1 MVKKKTARI
10 GASLLSCVVA
20 VTSTFC
26 MGTFAASAANS
37 DVQSSGGTGAT
48 AVLNNEAGW
57 STCNVYYWGNG
68 GSVSNK
74 SWPGVTLTDA
84 DKNAEGYYE
93 VEISSE
99 YLAESNGVIF
109 NNGSEQSADLDIA
122 AGECKIYNN
131 KTKSWEDY
139 DSNSLKLSL
148 TTDVASPQ
156 YKGTD
161 IVLSATTSGGS
172 GEYTYTFKANSTT
185 LYTGSNNTYTWTPS
199 TAGTYTLS
207 VSVSDT
213 AGNSNSKSLTY
224 EVKDDTNATEPV
236 LKGITVGSSG
246 YGVVNS
252 ETAVNVNASGGKI
265 GTNLLFYKVAVTDP
279 SGNPVNTVYYTQSN
293 ILNFTPTTTGDYKAT
308 VTVQN
313 SYNNTVQKSYTIP
326 VKSIGDITLPSI
338 TSFTTSAST
347 VTAGSAVTLKT
358 VVSGGTANYTY
369 KYYVNGTVVSTKTSS
384 STTSSYSWT
393 PSTAGTYTLKV
404 TVTDANSN
412 TVTKTISN
420 YTVTEPST
428 TTVDPVISSFTTSA
442 STVSANTPVTLTT
455 KIKSGTG
462 TANFTYTF
470 KVNGTSVNVQKL
482 SSRTAS
488 YTWTPTEA
496 GTYTLKVV
504 VKDANGVVV
513 SKTIS
518 DYVVT
523 SANNIVMGDVTG
535 DGKVNVADSLYV
547 LKSVTNISGYTIT
560 KGTDKFTAA
569 DMDGNGSITIADAV
583 LITRAYLSA

>member
-37 DVQSSGGTGAT
+37 DVQSSGGTSAT

-68 GSVSNK
+68 GGSKNNT
-74 SWPGVTLTDA
+74 WPGVALTDA
-84 DKNAEGYYE
+84 DKNADGYYE
-93 VEISSE
+93 VEISSD
-99 YLAESNGVIF
+99 YLVESNGVIF

-131 KTKSWEDY
+131 KTKTWEDY

-156 YKGTD
+156 YNGTD
-161 IVLSATTSGGS
+161 IVLNATTSGGS

-185 LYTGSNNTYTWTPS
+185 LYTGSNNTYTWTPD

-224 EVKDDTNATEPV
+224 EIKDDTNATEPV
-236 LKGITVGSSG
+236 LKGITIGSSG

-252 ETAVNVNASGGKI
+252 ETAVNVNASGGKV

-279 SGNPVNTVYYTQSN
+279 SGNPVNTVYYKQSN

-313 SYNNTVQKSYTIP
+313 SYNKTVEKSYTIP

-504 VKDANGVVV
+504 VKDANGVIVA
-513 SKTIS
+513 KNITN
-518 DYVVT
+518 YVVT

>member
-10 GASLLSCVVA
+10 GACLLSCVVA

-26 MGTFAASAANS
+26 MGTVAASAATT
-37 DVQSSGGTGAT
+37 DAQTSSSTGAT

-57 STCNVYYWGNG
+57 TTCNVYYWGNG
-68 GSVSNK
+68 GGISNK
-74 SWPGVTLTDA
+74 SWPGIALTEA

-131 KTKSWEDY
+131 KTKTWEDY
-139 DSNSLKLSL
+139 DSNPLKLTF

-161 IVLSATTSGGS
+161 IVLSATASGNS
-172 GEYTYTFKANSTT
+172 GTCTYTFKANSTT
-185 LYTGSNNTYTWTPS
+185 LYTGTNNTYTWTPD

-207 VSVSDT
+207 VTVSDT

-224 EVKDDTNATEPV
+224 EVKDDTNATEAI
-236 LKGITVGSSG
+236 LKGITVGSNG
-246 YGVVNS
+246 YGVVNN
-252 ETAVNVNASGGKI
+252 ETAINVNAAGGKI
-265 GTNLLFYKVAVTDP
+265 GTNLLFYKVAITDP
-279 SGNPVNTVYYTQSN
+279 NGNPVNTVYYKQSN
-293 ILNFTPTTTGDYKAT
+293 VLNFTPTSVGDYKVA

-313 SYNNTVQKSYTIP
+313 SYNDTDEKTYTVP
-326 VKSIGDITLPSI
+326 VKSSGDVTDLSI

-347 VTAGSAVTLKT
+347 VAAGSAVTLKT

-369 KYYVNGTVVSTKTSS
+369 KYYANNTVISTKTSS
-384 STTSSYSWT
+384 STSTSCAWT
-393 PSTAGTYTLKV
+393 PTAAGTYTLKV
-404 TVTDANSN
+404 VVTDANGK
-412 TVTKTISN
+412 TATKSISN
-420 YTVTEPST
+420 YTVTEPTT

-442 STVSANTPVTLTT
+442 STVTAETPVTLTAN
-455 KIKSGTG
+455 IKSGTG
-462 TANFTYTF
+462 VADFTYTF
-470 KVNGTSVNVQKL
+470 KVNGTTVNVKKL

-488 YTWTPTEA
+488 YDWTPTEA
-496 GTYTLKVV
+496 GTYTLKVI
-504 VKDANGVVV
+504 VKDANAVVV

-518 DYVVT
+518 NYVVT
-523 SANNIVMGDVTG
+523 SANEIIKGDVTG
-535 DGKVNVADSLYV
+535 EGKVTVADAVYV
-547 LKSVTNISGYTIT
+547 MKSVTNLSGYIIE
-560 KGTDKFTAA
+560 KGTDQFTAA
-569 DMDGNGSITIADAV
+569 DMDGNGSITIADAI

>member
-37 DVQSSGGTGAT
+37 DVQSSGGTSAT

-68 GSVSNK
+68 GGSKNNT
-74 SWPGVTLTDA
+74 WPGVALTDA
-84 DKNAEGYYE
+84 DKNADGYYE
-93 VEISSE
+93 VEISSD
-99 YLAESNGVIF
+99 YLVESNGVIF

-131 KTKSWEDY
+131 KTKTWEDY

-156 YKGTD
+156 YNGTD
-161 IVLSATTSGGS
+161 IVLNATTSGGS

-185 LYTGSNNTYTWTPS
+185 LYTGSNNTYTWTPD

-224 EVKDDTNATEPV
+224 EIKDDTNATEPV
-236 LKGITVGSSG
+236 LKGITIGSSG

-252 ETAVNVNASGGKI
+252 ETAVNVNASGGKV

-279 SGNPVNTVYYTQSN
+279 SGNPVNTVYYKQSN

-313 SYNNTVQKSYTIP
+313 SYNKTVEKSYTIP

-513 SKTIS
+513 AKTIS

-523 SANNIVMGDVTG
+523 SASDIVKGDVTG

>member
-20 VTSTFC
+20 ITSTFC

-37 DVQSSGGTGAT
+37 DLQSSGSTGAT

-68 GSVSNK
+68 GSIKNH

-131 KTKSWEDY
+131 KTKKWEDY

-161 IVLSATTSGGS
+161 IVLTATASGGS
-172 GEYTYTFKANSTT
+172 GECTYTFKANSDT

-279 SGNPVNTVYYTQSN
+279 SGNPVNTVYYKQSN
-293 ILNFTPTTTGDYKAT
+293 ILNFTPTKLGNYKAT

-326 VKSIGDITLPSI
+326 VKSAGDITLPSI

-347 VTAGSAVTLKT
+347 VTAKTAVTLKT

-369 KYYVNGTVVSTKTSS
+369 KYYVNGAVVSTKTSS
-384 STTSSYSWT
+384 SKTSSYSWT

-420 YTVTEPST
+420 YIVTESST
-428 TTVDPVISSFTTSA
+428 TAVDPVISSFTASA
-442 STVSANTPVTLTT
+442 STVSENTPVTLTT

-462 TANFTYTF
+462 TANFTYTIR
-470 KVNGTSVNVQKL
+470 VNGTIVNTQKS
-482 SSRTAS
+482 SSRVSS
-488 YTWTPTEA
+488 YVWTPTEA
-496 GTYTLKVV
+496 GTYTLKVI
-504 VKDANGVVV
+504 VKDANNVVV

-518 DYVVT
+518 NYVVT
-523 SANNIVMGDVTG
+523 SASDIVMGDVTG

-547 LKSVTNISGYTIT
+547 LKSVTNISGYTIA
-560 KGTDKFTAA
+560 KGTDKFIAA